1 MIKLSKRMEANAA
14 MISPCDTFCDVGCDH
29 GYLSIYLVQKGIVKK
44 AIAMDLREGPL
55 EHAKQNV
62 KKKALEDQIELRLS
76 DGVDKLLNGEADSC
90 LIAGMGGNV
99 IIHILT
105 EGMDKFLN
113 QKELVLQPQSEIDEV
128 RRFLSVNGF
137 FITDED
143 MVLEDNKFY
152 PIIKV
157 VPNTKAYSLSEEELL
172 YGPVLIKEKHP
183 VLRMYLEK
191 ELAVKKSILEKL
203 PEGEVLRRQD
213 VYHRIQLIE
222 GLL

>member
-14 MISPCDTFCDVGCDH
+14 MISPSDTFCDVGCDH

-55 EHAKQNV
+55 EHAKINV
-62 KKKALEDQIELRLS
+62 EANDLEDKIELRLS
-76 DGVDKLLNGEADSC
+76 DGVDKLKKDEADSC

-99 IIHILT
+99 TIHILT
-105 EGMDKFLN
+105 EGKAKIASL
-113 QKELVLQPQSEIDEV
+113 KELVLQPQSEIEEV
-128 RRFLSVNGF
+128 RRYLSANGF
-137 FITDED
+137 LIIDED

-152 PIIKV
+152 PIIKA
-157 VPNTKAYSLSEEELL
+157 VPNEEAYSLSEEELL
-172 YGPVLIKEKHP
+172 YGPILIKEKHP
-183 VLRMYLEK
+183 ILKMYLEK

-203 PEGEVLRRQD
+203 PEGEEKRRQD
-213 VYHRIQLIE
+213 VCHRIQLIE